1 MANRLHRQFLAISRL
16 DVSLTPRKTGNFFA
30 NRNHYR
36 LYFTYRHNR
45 LNANCAQLSQHC
57 CSCRPTIP
65 VTLAVPPL
73 ASTLGAMELLLS
85 LLISIGVSLIVFGKR

>member
-1 MANRLHRQFLAISRL
+1 MIP
-16 DVSLTPRKTGNFFA
+16 TPRKTGDFHA

-36 LYFTYRHNR
+36 LYFAYRHSW
-45 LNANCAQLSQHC
+45 LNTNLARLSQHC

-65 VTLAVPPL
+65 VTLATTPP

-85 LLISIGVSLIVFGKR
+85 LLISIGISLIVFGKR